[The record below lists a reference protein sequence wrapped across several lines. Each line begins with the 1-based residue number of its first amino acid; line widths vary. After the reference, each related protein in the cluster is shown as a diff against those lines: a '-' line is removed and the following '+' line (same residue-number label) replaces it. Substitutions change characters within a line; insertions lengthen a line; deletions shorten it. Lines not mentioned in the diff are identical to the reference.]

1 MALCEAAAYYKKQ
14 GKTLWDQ
21 MLAIYDKYGYYKDSV
36 KSVTM
41 KGIEGLAKIAQTME
55 NLRANAPENIGPY
68 KVLQAR
74 DYKLDTCKNMETG
87 EVTPTGLPQSNVLY
101 YDLEDGAWLCGCR
114 KRIRPVQGTAQ
125 MKQYDVKISRMALS
139 DMEQIYSYIADRL
152 LESDTA
158 MRQYDRIAEAIQ
170 SLNILPER
178 CALVESEP
186 ERTQGLRQMLVD
198 NYSVFYIVSEDAVS
212 VARVL
217 YSASDLVR
225 RLRRMK

>member
-1 MALCEAAAYYKKQ
+1 MLFRSGTHARDKDAIVATMALCEAAAYYKKQ

-101 YDLEDGAWLCGCR
+101 YDLEDGAWLCV
-114 KRIRPVQGTAQ
+114 RPSGTEP
-125 MKQYDVKISRMALS
+125 KIKLYYGVKGSS
-139 DMEQIYSYIADRL
+139 MEDAENRSAELGKY
-152 LESDTA
+152 
-158 MRQYDRIAEAIQ
+158 AEA
-170 SLNILPER
+170 LL
-178 CALVESEP
+178 
-186 ERTQGLRQMLVD
+186 G
-198 NYSVFYIVSEDAVS
+198 
-212 VARVL
+212 
-217 YSASDLVR
+217 
-225 RLRRMK
+225 

>member
-74 DYKLDTCKNMETG
+74 DYKLDTCKNMVKCT
-87 EVTPTGLPQSNVLY
+87 VL
-101 YDLEDGAWLCGCR
+101 
-114 KRIRPVQGTAQ
+114 
-125 MKQYDVKISRMALS
+125 
-139 DMEQIYSYIADRL
+139 
-152 LESDTA
+152 
-158 MRQYDRIAEAIQ
+158 
-170 SLNILPER
+170 
-178 CALVESEP
+178 
-186 ERTQGLRQMLVD
+186 
-198 NYSVFYIVSEDAVS
+198 
-212 VARVL
+212 
-217 YSASDLVR
+217 
-225 RLRRMK
+225 